1 MVSVSRLSLA
11 VMATVASVATADN
24 CNTGLRYCGAG
35 LLSKGTSARLWQ
47 TPGMWQITDWSPIG
61 NYLPQ
66 ILDELERVGLPTDR
80 AHIYN
85 TIFFCAG
92 GSNGDIRYYTF
103 CDRGCRD
110 GGSGHDD
117 FC

>member
-1 MVSVSRLSLA
+1 MVNSSVLSLA
-11 VMATVASVATADN
+11 AVAAIASFAAADN

-35 LLSKGTSARLWQ
+35 LLSKG
-47 TPGMWQITDWSPIG
+47 

-66 ILDELERVGLPTDR
+66 ILDELSRVSSPIDK

-85 TIFFCAG
+85 TIFYCAG
-92 GSNGDIRYYTF
+92 GSNGDIRYVTF